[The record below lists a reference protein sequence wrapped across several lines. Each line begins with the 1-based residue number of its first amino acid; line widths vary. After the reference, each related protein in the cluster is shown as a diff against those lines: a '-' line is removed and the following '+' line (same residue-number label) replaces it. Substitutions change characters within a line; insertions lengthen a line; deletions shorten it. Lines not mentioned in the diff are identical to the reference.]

1 MSSPKVLLTG
11 ITGFL
16 GSHTAIQLL
25 NKGYEVVGT
34 LRDMGRADSIRAV
47 LGKHTPHLDRLHL
60 AQAELTDAQVWPRL
74 MQGVQYVQHIA
85 SPFPRVL
92 PKNDDELVVPAR
104 EGVLGILRAA
114 SASGVKR
121 VVLTSSS
128 GAVLYGKP
136 SAQRSGVF
144 DETTWTDVTDMQDT
158 TPYFRSKT
166 IAERAAWDFMA
177 SDRSGMELS
186 TVLPGA
192 ILGPL
197 LEEDFSGSA
206 NIVIKSLDGS
216 VPAVPNIGFDMVDVR
231 SVAELL
237 VLAMEKPQAA
247 NQRYIGSE
255 GYLSFKDVA
264 DILRAAYPKRRIPSR
279 VLPNFAVRLFSY
291 VDPTLKPILLDLGA
305 RRELNN
311 NKAIQQLGWR
321 PRTPKEGVLACAASA
336 IALGVVK

>member
-1 MSSPKVLLTG
+1 MSAPKVLLTG

-34 LRDMGRADSIRAV
+34 MRDLARADSIRAV
-47 LGKHTPHLDRLHL
+47 LGKHTTHLDRLHL
-60 AQAELTDAQVWPRL
+60 AQAELTDAQVWPGL

-85 SPFPRVL
+85 SPFPKVL

-104 EGVLGILRAA
+104 EGVLSILRAA
-114 SASGVKR
+114 SQHGVKR

-136 SAQRSGVF
+136 KAQRSGVF
-144 DETTWTDVTDMQDT
+144 DETVWTDATNLEDT

-166 IAERAAWDFMA
+166 IAERAAWNFMA
-177 SDRSGMELS
+177 SDRSGMELT

-216 VPAVPNIGFDMVDVR
+216 IPAVPNIGFDAVDVR
-231 SVAELL
+231 SVANLL
-237 VLAMEKPQAA
+237 LLAMEKPQAA

-255 GYLSFKDVA
+255 GYLSFKDIA
-264 DILRAAYPKRRIPSR
+264 DILRQEYPKRRIPSQ
-279 VLPNFAVRLFSY
+279 VLPNFAVRLFSNI
-291 VDPTLKPILLDLGA
+291 DPTLKPILLELGA
-305 RRELNN
+305 RREVDNK
-311 NKAIQQLGWR
+311 KAIQQLGWQ
-321 PRTPKEGVLACAASA
+321 PRRPKEGVLACAASA